1 MALSVYF
8 TEGKKPFVDYYNIP
22 TAIFSAPN
30 SASVGYTEE
39 EASIKF
45 QDDLQIYKTH
55 FKPLKQTLGG
65 SLTKVFMKLIVVK
78 STNKVVGCHMV
89 GDHAGEI
96 IQGLAIAI
104 KSGVTKK
111 DFDNTIAIHP
121 TAAEEFVT
129 LK

>member
-1 MALSVYF
+1 MRQIQPQLDIQRR
-8 TEGKKPFVDYYNIP
+8 KP
-22 TAIFSAPN
+22 
-30 SASVGYTEE
+30 
-39 EASIKF
+39 SIRF